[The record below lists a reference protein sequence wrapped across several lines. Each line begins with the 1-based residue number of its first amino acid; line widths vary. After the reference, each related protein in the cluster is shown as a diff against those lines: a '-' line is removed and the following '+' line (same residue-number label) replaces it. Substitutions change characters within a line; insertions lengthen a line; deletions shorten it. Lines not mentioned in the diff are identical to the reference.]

1 MAEVSEVPHR
11 PVAQEKGWWSKVP
24 APAAHLL
31 PPGLEGQDAPGPGVR
46 SYGKKLQYLFGIE
59 TTGNV
64 GRTCASFCGAPGSPR
79 YLGGFAAAPK
89 SLGCCSV
96 LNLKLLQSPK
106 CHLLMPFFPP
116 RDLVFFECFWSELL
130 EELRPPPAEW
140 RPLQVRLQLSPA
152 MAEVSEVPHRP
163 VAQEK
168 GWWSKVPA
176 PAAHL
181 LPPGLEGQDA
191 PGPGVRSYGKK
202 LQYLFGIETTGNV
215 GRTCASFCG
224 APGSPRYLGGFAA
237 APKSLGCCSVLN
249 LKLLQSPKCHLLM
262 PFFPPRD
269 LVFFECFWS
278 ELLEELRPPPAE
290 WRPLQVRLQL
300 RREKQGQCQRVQ
312 ILAASFP
319 VQKTPRIQKPNR
331 GDVFLAMSQ
340 HHNGVIGIFFSGP
353 AVAPPILSLISKKVF
368 TTTTWA
374 LWASWNSGWFWR
386 AYLSKPKGVFKKTT
400 KRKTCFW
407 VVSCCRSLSSL

>member
-1 MAEVSEVPHR
+1 MAEVSEVPRR

-31 PPGLEGQDAPGPGVR
+31 PPGLEGQDTPGPGVR

-96 LNLKLLQSPK
+96 LNLKT
-106 CHLLMPFFPP
+106 
-116 RDLVFFECFWSELL
+116 
-130 EELRPPPAEW
+130 
-140 RPLQVRLQLSPA
+140 
-152 MAEVSEVPHRP
+152 
-163 VAQEK
+163 VAI
-168 GWWSKVPA
+168 SKVPFV
-176 PAAHL
+176 
-181 LPPGLEGQDA
+181 D
-191 PGPGVRSYGKK
+191 
-202 LQYLFGIETTGNV
+202 
-215 GRTCASFCG
+215 
-224 APGSPRYLGGFAA
+224 
-237 APKSLGCCSVLN
+237 
-249 LKLLQSPKCHLLM
+249 
-262 PFFPPRD
+262 PFFSAKRLGLFRVL
-269 LVFFECFWS
+269 LVGASGGVATSSCGVTSSWGCPSSAAKEEAGAVPARPKTGRFFSCPKDTKNPKTE
-278 ELLEELRPPPAE
+278 P
-290 WRPLQVRLQL
+290 WRHFFA
-300 RREKQGQCQRVQ
+300 K
-312 ILAASFP
+312 
-319 VQKTPRIQKPNR
+319 
-331 GDVFLAMSQ
+331 SQ